1 MDKDREPPFRREPWQ
16 RLLQDRGD
24 MPPETTDARIRV
36 QAQKA
41 VAPRAARWWL
51 PASLAASFLIAVLVV
66 QLQYGRE
73 EKSTVVTEADL
84 AAPAASAPSAAT
96 EAPSLARDRVAESPA
111 AIERK
116 DAVPSELHYEVA
128 PEDIAPELEAGAD
141 EERITTNGTRVS
153 GPEQERKAAS
163 EMDAEVINPP
173 APLPAES
180 APLAAERTRVAGSL
194 AKEAA
199 APQRTP
205 EAWYADIE
213 ALRKAGRNTEA
224 DAELARFEAA
234 YPDWLEKNHL
244 LNR

>member
-24 MPPETTDARIRV
+24 MPPETTDARIRA

-84 AAPAASAPSAAT
+84 AAPTASAPSAAA
-96 EAPSLARDRVAESPA
+96 EAPSLARDSAAESPA
-111 AIERK
+111 AAKRESTS
-116 DAVPSELHYEVA
+116 SELHYEMA
-128 PEDIAPELEAGAD
+128 PEDFAVEPETDSGEQRAAANS
-141 EERITTNGTRVS
+141 ERIS

-173 APLPAES
+173 APPPAES
-180 APLAAERTRVAGSL
+180 APLSPERTPVAGSL
-194 AKEAA
+194 AEEAA
-199 APQRTP
+199 APRRSP

-213 ALRKAGRNTEA
+213 ALRKAGRNKEA